1 MSFVN
6 FDGSVKKVN
15 HKPKG
20 VTELVLEISTK
31 DLGNSIQNLA
41 EMIDNDVCVEIESD
55 VVRYNVQIN
64 AHTERPIV
72 NYQVDQSGVVHIA
85 EPEPEPEQLEAELGL
100 PVEKPQIEEKPM
112 EIKREVV
119 DQFIQEG
126 MAPEQEGFPENMT
139 DIVKRRIEGE
149 SYRKLASELEMSSG
163 AIVDLINDY
172 RATVAPL
179 AEKWWD
185 WKEDQANEAVPMQK
199 NEEAADVDLDSS
211 QSVKDDSL
219 TGMIK
224 KKRKT
229 GLPKM
234 ARKRSKR
241 WFLLYREEDGQRIHL
256 YEPLKKYELLSR
268 IRKGWRIIR

>member
-41 EMIDNDVCVEIESD
+41 EMIDKDVRVEIESD
-55 VVRYNVQIN
+55 VVRYNVPIN

-85 EPEPEPEQLEAELGL
+85 EPEPEQLEAELGL
-100 PVEKPQIEEKPM
+100 PAEKPQIEEKPM

-126 MAPEQEGFPENMT
+126 MAPEQEGFPENMA

-149 SYRKLASELEMSSG
+149 SYGKLASELEMSSG

-172 RATVAPL
+172 RAAVAPL

-185 WKEDQANEAVPMQK
+185 WKEEQANEAAPMQK
-199 NEEAADVDLDSS
+199 DEEVADGGDLDSS
-211 QSVKDDSL
+211 QSVKDDS
-219 TGMIK
+219 GGNDQK
-224 KKRKT
+224 E
-229 GLPKM
+229 
-234 ARKRSKR
+234 
-241 WFLLYREEDGQRIHL
+241 EEDGAA
-256 YEPLKKYELLSR
+256 
-268 IRKGWRIIR
+268 

>member
-41 EMIDNDVCVEIESD
+41 EMIDNDVRVEIESD

-100 PVEKPQIEEKPM
+100 PAEKPQIEEKPM

-119 DQFIQEG
+119 DRFIQEG
-126 MAPEQEGFPENMT
+126 MAPEQEGFPENMAN
-139 DIVKRRIEGE
+139 IVKRRIEGE

-172 RATVAPL
+172 RAAVAPL

-199 NEEAADVDLDSS
+199 DEEAADVDLDSS
-211 QSVKDDSL
+211 QSVKDDSD
-219 TGMIK
+219 GNDQK
-224 KKRKT
+224 E
-229 GLPKM
+229 
-234 ARKRSKR
+234 
-241 WFLLYREEDGQRIHL
+241 EEDGAA
-256 YEPLKKYELLSR
+256 
-268 IRKGWRIIR
+268 

>member
-6 FDGSVKKVN
+6 FDGAVKKVN

-41 EMIDNDVCVEIESD
+41 EMIDNDVRVEIESD

-85 EPEPEPEQLEAELGL
+85 EPEPEQLEAELGL
-100 PVEKPQIEEKPM
+100 PAEKPKVEEKPV

-119 DQFIQEG
+119 DQFIFEG
-126 MAPEQEGFPENMT
+126 MAPEQDGFPENMS

-172 RATVAPL
+172 RAAVAPL

-199 NEEAADVDLDSS
+199 DEEAADVDLDSS
-211 QSVKDDSL
+211 QSVKDDSD
-219 TGMIK
+219 GNDQK
-224 KKRKT
+224 E
-229 GLPKM
+229 
-234 ARKRSKR
+234 
-241 WFLLYREEDGQRIHL
+241 EEDGAA
-256 YEPLKKYELLSR
+256 
-268 IRKGWRIIR
+268 

>member
-6 FDGSVKKVN
+6 FDGFVKKVN

-41 EMIDNDVCVEIESD
+41 EMIDNDVRVEIESD
-55 VVRYNVQIN
+55 IVRYNVQIN

-85 EPEPEPEQLEAELGL
+85 EPEPEQLEAELGL
-100 PVEKPQIEEKPM
+100 PAEKPQIEEKPM

-119 DQFIQEG
+119 DRFIQEG
-126 MAPEQEGFPENMT
+126 MAPEQEGFPENMA

-149 SYRKLASELEMSSG
+149 SYRKLATELEMSSG

-172 RATVAPL
+172 RAAVAPL

-199 NEEAADVDLDSS
+199 DEEAADVDLDSS
-211 QSVKDDSL
+211 QSVKDDSD
-219 TGMIK
+219 GNDQK
-224 KKRKT
+224 E
-229 GLPKM
+229 
-234 ARKRSKR
+234 
-241 WFLLYREEDGQRIHL
+241 EEDGAA
-256 YEPLKKYELLSR
+256 
-268 IRKGWRIIR
+268 

>member
-41 EMIDNDVCVEIESD
+41 EMIDNDVRVEIESD

-100 PVEKPQIEEKPM
+100 PAEKPQIEEKPM

-126 MAPEQEGFPENMT
+126 MAPEQEGFPENMS

-172 RATVAPL
+172 RAAVAPL

-185 WKEDQANEAVPMQK
+185 WKEDQTNEAVPMQK
-199 NEEAADVDLDSS
+199 DEEAADVDLDSS
-211 QSVKDDSL
+211 QSVKDDSD
-219 TGMIK
+219 GNDQK
-224 KKRKT
+224 E
-229 GLPKM
+229 
-234 ARKRSKR
+234 
-241 WFLLYREEDGQRIHL
+241 EEDGAA
-256 YEPLKKYELLSR
+256 
-268 IRKGWRIIR
+268 

>member
-41 EMIDNDVCVEIESD
+41 EMIDNDVRVEIESD

-64 AHTERPIV
+64 ANTERPIV

-85 EPEPEPEQLEAELGL
+85 DPEPEQLEAELGL
-100 PVEKPQIEEKPM
+100 PAEKPKIEEKPM
-112 EIKREVV
+112 EIEREVV
-119 DQFIQEG
+119 DRFIVEG
-126 MAPEQEGFPENMT
+126 MAPEQEGFPEKMA

-172 RATVAPL
+172 RAAVAPL

-199 NEEAADVDLDSS
+199 DEEAADVDLDSS
-211 QSVKDDSL
+211 QSVKDDSD
-219 TGMIK
+219 GNDQK
-224 KKRKT
+224 E
-229 GLPKM
+229 
-234 ARKRSKR
+234 
-241 WFLLYREEDGQRIHL
+241 EEDGAA
-256 YEPLKKYELLSR
+256 
-268 IRKGWRIIR
+268 

>member
-41 EMIDNDVCVEIESD
+41 EMIDNDVRVEIESD
-55 VVRYNVQIN
+55 IVRYNVQIN

-72 NYQVDQSGVVHIA
+72 NYEVDQSGVVHIA
-85 EPEPEPEQLEAELGL
+85 KPESEQLEAELGL
-100 PVEKPQIEEKPM
+100 PEEKPKIEEKPM

-119 DQFIQEG
+119 DQFIVEG
-126 MAPEQEGFPENMT
+126 MAPKQEGFPENMA

-149 SYRKLASELEMSSG
+149 SYRKLATELEMSSG
-163 AIVDLINDY
+163 TVVDLINDY
-172 RATVAPL
+172 RAAVAPL

-185 WKEDQANEAVPMQK
+185 WMQDQANEAVPMQK
-199 NEEAADVDLDSS
+199 DEEVSDVDLDSS
-211 QSVKDDSL
+211 QSVKDDSD
-219 TGMIK
+219 GNA
-224 KKRKT
+224 
-229 GLPKM
+229 PKE
-234 ARKRSKR
+234 
-241 WFLLYREEDGQRIHL
+241 EEDGAA
-256 YEPLKKYELLSR
+256 
-268 IRKGWRIIR
+268 

>member
-41 EMIDNDVCVEIESD
+41 EMIDNDVRVEIESD

-85 EPEPEPEQLEAELGL
+85 DPEPEQLEAELGL
-100 PVEKPQIEEKPM
+100 PAEKPKIEEKPM

-126 MAPEQEGFPENMT
+126 MAPEQEGFPENMA

-163 AIVDLINDY
+163 AFVDLINDY
-172 RATVAPL
+172 RAAVAPL

-199 NEEAADVDLDSS
+199 DEEVADVDLDSS
-211 QSVKDDSL
+211 QSVKDDSD
-219 TGMIK
+219 GNDQK
-224 KKRKT
+224 E
-229 GLPKM
+229 
-234 ARKRSKR
+234 
-241 WFLLYREEDGQRIHL
+241 EEDGAA
-256 YEPLKKYELLSR
+256 
-268 IRKGWRIIR
+268 

>member
-41 EMIDNDVCVEIESD
+41 EMIDNDVRVEIESD

-85 EPEPEPEQLEAELGL
+85 DPEPEQLEAELGL
-100 PVEKPQIEEKPM
+100 PAEKPKIEEKPM

-126 MAPEQEGFPENMT
+126 MAPEQEGFQENMA

-172 RATVAPL
+172 RAAVAPL

-199 NEEAADVDLDSS
+199 DEEVADVDLDSS
-211 QSVKDDSL
+211 QSVKDDSD
-219 TGMIK
+219 GNDQK
-224 KKRKT
+224 E
-229 GLPKM
+229 
-234 ARKRSKR
+234 
-241 WFLLYREEDGQRIHL
+241 EEDGAA
-256 YEPLKKYELLSR
+256 
-268 IRKGWRIIR
+268 

>member
-6 FDGSVKKVN
+6 FDGAVKKVN

-41 EMIDNDVCVEIESD
+41 EMIDNDVRVEIESD

-64 AHTERPIV
+64 ANTERPIV

-85 EPEPEPEQLEAELGL
+85 DPEPEQLEAELGL
-100 PVEKPQIEEKPM
+100 PAEKPKIEEKPM
-112 EIKREVV
+112 EIEREVV
-119 DQFIQEG
+119 DRFIVEG
-126 MAPEQEGFPENMT
+126 MAPEQEGFPEKMA

-149 SYRKLASELEMSSG
+149 SYRKLASELEMSSD

-172 RATVAPL
+172 RAAVAPL

-199 NEEAADVDLDSS
+199 DEEAADVDLDSS
-211 QSVKDDSL
+211 QSVKDDSD
-219 TGMIK
+219 GNDQK
-224 KKRKT
+224 E
-229 GLPKM
+229 
-234 ARKRSKR
+234 
-241 WFLLYREEDGQRIHL
+241 EEDGAA
-256 YEPLKKYELLSR
+256 
-268 IRKGWRIIR
+268 

>member
-1 MSFVN
+1 MSFIN
-6 FDGSVKKVN
+6 FNGKVKKMN

-20 VTELVLEISTK
+20 ITELVLEVPTK
-31 DLGNSIQNLA
+31 ELGNRIQNLA
-41 EMIDNDVCVEIESD
+41 EMIDKDVKVEIESD
-55 VVRYNVQIN
+55 IVRYNVQIN
-64 AHTERPIV
+64 ANTERPIV

-85 EPEPEPEQLEAELGL
+85 DPEPEQLEAELGL
-100 PVEKPQIEEKPM
+100 PEEKPKIEEKPM

-126 MAPEQEGFPENMT
+126 MAPEQEGFPENMA

-172 RATVAPL
+172 RAAVAPL

-211 QSVKDDSL
+211 QSVKDDSD
-219 TGMIK
+219 GNDQK
-224 KKRKT
+224 E
-229 GLPKM
+229 
-234 ARKRSKR
+234 
-241 WFLLYREEDGQRIHL
+241 EEDGAA
-256 YEPLKKYELLSR
+256 
-268 IRKGWRIIR
+268 

>member
-41 EMIDNDVCVEIESD
+41 EMIDNDVRVEIESD

-85 EPEPEPEQLEAELGL
+85 EPEPEQLEAELGL
-100 PVEKPQIEEKPM
+100 PAEKPQIEEKPM

-126 MAPEQEGFPENMT
+126 MAPEQEQEGFPENMA

-172 RATVAPL
+172 RAAVAPF

-199 NEEAADVDLDSS
+199 DEEAADVDLDSS
-211 QSVKDDSL
+211 QSVKDDSD
-219 TGMIK
+219 GNDQK
-224 KKRKT
+224 
-229 GLPKM
+229 
-234 ARKRSKR
+234 
-241 WFLLYREEDGQRIHL
+241 EEDGAA
-256 YEPLKKYELLSR
+256 
-268 IRKGWRIIR
+268 

>member
-41 EMIDNDVCVEIESD
+41 EMIDNDVRVEIESD

-100 PVEKPQIEEKPM
+100 PAEKPQIEEKPM

-126 MAPEQEGFPENMT
+126 MAPEQEGFPENMS

-172 RATVAPL
+172 RAAVAPL

-199 NEEAADVDLDSS
+199 DEEAADVDLDSS
-211 QSVKDDSL
+211 QSVKDDSD
-219 TGMIK
+219 GNDQK
-224 KKRKT
+224 E
-229 GLPKM
+229 
-234 ARKRSKR
+234 
-241 WFLLYREEDGQRIHL
+241 EEDGAA
-256 YEPLKKYELLSR
+256 
-268 IRKGWRIIR
+268 

>member
-41 EMIDNDVCVEIESD
+41 EMIDNDVRVEIESD
-55 VVRYNVQIN
+55 IVRYNVQIN

-72 NYQVDQSGVVHIA
+72 NYEVDQSGVVHIA
-85 EPEPEPEQLEAELGL
+85 KPESEQLEAELGL
-100 PVEKPQIEEKPM
+100 PEEKPKIEEKPM

-119 DQFIQEG
+119 DQFIVEG
-126 MAPEQEGFPENMT
+126 MAPKQEGFPENMA

-149 SYRKLASELEMSSG
+149 SYRKLATELEMSSG
-163 AIVDLINDY
+163 TVVDLINDY
-172 RATVAPL
+172 RAAVAPL

-185 WKEDQANEAVPMQK
+185 WKEDQANEAEPLQK
-199 NEEAADVDLDSS
+199 ENAEEEAAEGEAEKGS
-211 QSVKDDSL
+211 DDSVSDEYD
-219 TGMIK
+219 I
-224 KKRKT
+224 
-229 GLPKM
+229 PKDEQ
-234 ARKRSKR
+234 KE
-241 WFLLYREEDGQRIHL
+241 EEDGAA
-256 YEPLKKYELLSR
+256 
-268 IRKGWRIIR
+268 